1 MPLPHPSLRATR
13 RSAHV
18 ARRLALALLPWA
30 LAACAGPGP
39 RHADDTLY
47 HGFSRVDPEAERIV
61 DDAYL
66 RVRDG
71 RIVEV
76 GQGAPPADVP
86 PARRHDM
93 RGTYAMPGLFDTH
106 AHITSGPHKVEVHDG
121 APRIGIESVDAITRH
136 HARTALAFGVTTV
149 RNPGGDP
156 VANARYDA
164 RVASGE
170 WIGPEALHAGAV
182 IQPPP
187 FGGAAF
193 AYPRSEAEWD
203 AEAARQAGLGMR
215 YFKLYT
221 DLSREELA
229 AGVRAARRHG
239 LKPIAHLNAVG
250 WTEAARLGVA
260 GLEHAL
266 PTSADLLE
274 PEAKAAYEARL
285 GPDNRYI
292 HRWFELVD
300 FDGPRFREMLRV
312 LAERDVE
319 VSTTLVVNELVANV
333 DDLDRVYPPQ
343 DRAYAHPETVEAT
356 LTFLQAGRMG
366 EDDHRRARA
375 ALPRALELVRRL
387 HAAGIPI
394 LLGTDGNG
402 GGPLLARE
410 LDLHVQAGLPAWEV
424 LRLATSGAAERLGVG
439 ERTGRLAAG
448 MEADIVF
455 LRGNPAEDVRR
466 VREVV
471 AVVSD
476 GRMHRFED
484 LVAPERQE
492 AP

>member
-1 MPLPHPSLRATR
+1 MPLSRRAHRSPSRPA
-13 RSAHV
+13 
-18 ARRLALALLPWA
+18 ARTARLALALLPWA
-30 LAACAGPGP
+30 LAACAGAGP
-39 RHADDTLY
+39 RHAGADLY
-47 HGFSRVDPEAERIV
+47 HGFALVDPEAERVV
-61 DDAYL
+61 DEAYL
-66 RVRDG
+66 LVRDG
-71 RIVEV
+71 RIVEL
-76 GQGAPPADVP
+76 GHGAPPADVA
-86 PARRHDM
+86 PAQRHDM
-93 RGTYAMPGLFDTH
+93 RGTYALPGLFDTH
-106 AHITSGPHKVEVHDG
+106 AHITSGPHKVELHDG

-164 RVASGE
+164 RIAAGE
-170 WIGPEALHAGAV
+170 WIGPEAVHAGAV

-187 FGGAAF
+187 FGGSAF

-239 LKPIAHLNAVG
+239 LTPIAHLNAVG
-250 WTEAARLGVA
+250 WTEAARLGIA

-266 PTSADLLE
+266 PTSPDLLE
-274 PEAKAAYEARL
+274 PEAKATYEAGL

-292 HRWFELVD
+292 HRWFELAD
-300 FDGPRFREMLRV
+300 FDGPRIREMLRV
-312 LAERDVE
+312 LAEREVE

-343 DRAYAHPETVEAT
+343 DRAYAHPETMDAA
-356 LTFLQAGRMG
+356 LTFLQAGRMN
-366 EDDHRRARA
+366 EEDHRRARA
-375 ALPRALELVRRL
+375 ALPKALELVRRL

-394 LLGTDGNG
+394 LIGTDGNG
-402 GGPLLARE
+402 GGPPLARE
-410 LDLHVQAGLPAWEV
+410 LDLHVQAGIPAWEV
-424 LRLATSGAAERLGVG
+424 LRLATSGAAARLGIG

-455 LRGNPAEDVRR
+455 LRANPAEDVRR
-466 VREVV
+466 VREVA